1 MKTKKIL
8 GVKIFGLVALLLFLL
23 AVNCAKDGTAPV
35 ANIPPN
41 TFVTNYQIALAP
53 DSATYYPTTIS
64 WLGSDVDGA
73 VFWYYWSIINSNGD
87 SLYGYHENVGLDGN
101 VTSIDTT
108 NLSDWQP
115 TNTLNMTMHLDF
127 SDFSNSYIFRVKAE
141 DNDRAE
147 DPTPAEEIIAIDRVR
162 EFNYAPNT
170 EIVEGPANGA
180 TTGSGIH
187 FVLKGTDVDGVVT
200 GIEYKVDYADWVIDT
215 TNVVAGILTFNLKN
229 LANGAHT
236 LTFRAVDNFDKVDPT
251 PVSISVVVDNTLA
264 PELALSLKDGQGFI
278 VPYTAPTIETIEV
291 DFTATVDFYYSYIDS
306 FLVTT
311 STGVDTITTQTSYT
325 FENVDSGAYWI
336 DVTAYD
342 IGGNSTS
349 TGHVNFTVG
358 VLFADQ
364 GVLCVNGVSWADYG
378 SDAVNLWDNGS
389 PWGDRSHFKCWDLF
403 DDAPL
408 GSVPDFADSL
418 LGIGSVPTWMFDTT
432 FFKAIVWMGNEYSG
446 DFEYYTEREDEIMA
460 YLEMGGNMILPV
472 RYGIDWFFDDL
483 ATYCG
488 VVSTGWTTSAG
499 ADDLTAKVDSLTDI
513 GAATAQSLWD
523 IPTTNS
529 SDNVWLYEAAT
540 AAPGKQAGFVTLP
553 NGAGGGGG
561 FCYIAGRPYRW
572 EQADLKDN
580 LDVILRYYF
589 GISN

>member
-1 MKTKKIL
+1 M
-8 GVKIFGLVALLLFLL
+8 ALLLFLL
-23 AVNCAKDGTAPV
+23 AVNCAKDGTAPQ

-73 VFWYYWSIINSNGD
+73 VFWYYWSIIGSDGD
-87 SLYGYHENVGLDGN
+87 SLYGYHYNVGLDGN

-127 SDFSNSYIFRVKAE
+127 SSFDKSYIFRVKAE

-147 DPTPAEEIIAIDRVR
+147 DPTPAEEVIAIDRVR
-162 EFNYAPNT
+162 EFNFAPNT
-170 EIVEGPANGA
+170 EIVEGPPNGA

-187 FVLKGTDVDGVVT
+187 FVVKGTDVDGIVT
-200 GIEYKVDYADWVIDT
+200 GIEYKIDFGDWVIDT
-215 TNVVAGILTFNLKN
+215 TNVVAGTLIFNLKN
-229 LANGAHT
+229 LTNGAHT
-236 LTFRAVDNFDKVDPT
+236 ITFRALDNFDEVDPT
-251 PVSISVVVDNTLA
+251 PVSISVVVDNTIS
-264 PELALSLKDGQGFI
+264 PELALSLKDGQAFI
-278 VPYTAPTIETIEV
+278 VPFTTPTIETIEV

-306 FLVTT
+306 FVVTT
-311 STGVDTITTQTSYT
+311 STGVDVATSEPSYI
-325 FENVDSGAYWI
+325 FENVDAGSYWI

-342 IGGNSTS
+342 IGGNSAT
-349 TGHVNFTVG
+349 TGHVNFSVG
-358 VLFADQ
+358 VLDADQ

-378 SDAVNLWDNGS
+378 SDAINMWDSGS
-389 PWGDRSHFKCWDLF
+389 AWGNRTHFKCWDLF

-418 LGIGSVPTWMFDTT
+418 LGVGSVPTWMFDTL

-446 DFEYYTEREDEIMA
+446 DFQYWYDTTSANTGRQDQIMA
-460 YLEMGGNMILPV
+460 YLEMGGNIILPV
-472 RYGIDWFFDDL
+472 RYGSDWFFDEL

-488 VVSTGWTTSAG
+488 IVDGSWTSPG
-499 ADDLTAKVDSLTDI
+499 ADVLTAKVDSLTDI
-513 GAATAQSLWD
+513 GAISGQSLWE
-523 IPTTNS
+523 IPTTNNP
-529 SDNVWLYEAAT
+529 DNVWIYEAA
-540 AAPGKQAGFVTLP
+540 AVAPGQQAGFITLP

-572 EQADLKDN
+572 VQADLKSN
-580 LDVILRYYF
+580 FDVILRYYF